1 MSSFNSQRTIFFQK
15 LKFRGREEPDRF
27 WVEMVE
33 FEGRVKLE
41 ERVWFWKIRV
51 MWWWKR

>member
-1 MSSFNSQRTIFFQK
+1 
-15 LKFRGREEPDRF
+15 
-27 WVEMVE
+27 MVE

-51 MWWWKR
+51 MWWWKRGA